1 MGYSDDTSALVTRNN
16 GCILAHVPVA
26 KGGEKYRIAVKTKG
40 VGKGKG
46 FLKVYYR
53 SKRVKGPFDYALGI
67 PVFKEGQKLE
77 KDGWA
82 KMEGI
87 ITLPAVATGFTLV
100 LDTTGI
106 KGEKDMVF
114 FDEVEAVKVP

>member
-1 MGYSDDTSALVTRNN
+1 MFCAIGSDCTSDHRSSSDGTA
-16 GCILAHVPVA
+16 AA
-26 KGGEKYRIAVKTKG
+26 KYRIAVKTKG
-40 VGKGKG
+40 VGNGKG
-46 FLKVYYR
+46 YIKVYYR
-53 SKRVKGPFDYALGI
+53 SKRVKGPFDYGLGI
-67 PVFKEGQKLE
+67 PVFKNGVKLE
-77 KDGWA
+77 KDGWG
-82 KMEGI
+82 KVEGT